1 MLGRTEL
8 IPVYDGERR
17 TIGPF
22 DCEFIP
28 VTHSVP
34 HAFATAYYTPAG
46 TILHSGD
53 FKLDLTPVD
62 GRKTDLALHGRDRQ
76 ARGRR
81 EAAAVR
87 LDQRRAPRVHAVGV
101 DRRRH
106 AASGVPRLPG
116 PAVDRRQLRVAPA
129 PGAAGAPSRRSP
141 PAAGSRSSGG
151 RW

>member
-8 IPVYDGERR
+8 IPVHDGERR

-34 HAFATAYYTPAG
+34 HAFATAYHTPAG

-53 FKLDLTPVD
+53 FKLDPTPVD
-62 GRKTDLALHGRDRQ
+62 GRKTDLVADGRDRQ
-76 ARGRR
+76 AVGRR

-87 LDQRRAPRVHAVGV
+87 LDQRRAARAS
-101 DRRRH
+101 RRR
-106 AASGVPRLPG
+106 
-116 PAVDRRQLRVAPA
+116 
-129 PGAAGAPSRRSP
+129 SRRS
-141 PAAGSRSSGG
+141 ATRCGRCSATTRTSG
-151 RW
+151 